1 VLRWEL
7 ADGASWDSATRGAD
21 HGPLVMRLWAPADQA
36 DVRDLALRNG
46 LVAERY
52 FYEMSRRLDT
62 PVAVSSAAGVRLVD
76 WEPARADEAR
86 RVVNES
92 FRDHWGH
99 TDTTVEMWRETLQ
112 SHRFRP
118 SWSVLAVDRASDR
131 VVGVALNVAWEQD
144 WAAQG
149 YTEGYTEQLG
159 VLASHRNR
167 GVAVALLTE

>member
-21 HGPLVMRLWAPADQA
+21 HGPLVMRLWAPVGQD

-62 PVAVSSAAGVRLVD
+62 PVTVSSAAGVRLAD
-76 WEPARADEAR
+76 WDAARADEAR

-99 TDTTVEMWRETLQ
+99 TDSTAEQWRETLR

-118 SWSVLAVDRASDR
+118 SWSVLAVDSDTGR
-131 VVGVALNVAWEQD
+131 VVRVALNVAWKQD
-144 WAAQG
+144 WAGQG
-149 YTEGYTEQLG
+149 HTEGYTDKLG
-159 VLASHRNR
+159 GPGQQRNR
-167 GVAVALLTE
+167 GE